1 MKDSK
6 VKSNEV
12 KVDEVKSV
20 EEAFKGKTD
29 EELAEILSTLQT
41 QLQHHQTM
49 AVKAQ
54 GAVEVIA
61 QMIKQPEGEDDRKE

>member
-6 VKSNEV
+6 VKKEDA
-12 KVDEVKSV
+12 KTV

-29 EELAEILSTLQT
+29 EELAEILIRLNT

-61 QMIKQPEGEDDRKE
+61 QMIKQSEEVEGKE

>member
-6 VKSNEV
+6 TKEV
-12 KVDEVKSV
+12 TKTV

-29 EELAEILSTLQT
+29 KELAEILNTLNT

-61 QMIKQPEGEDDRKE
+61 QMIKQSEEVEGKE

>member
-6 VKSNEV
+6 TKEV
-12 KVDEVKSV
+12 TKTV

-29 EELAEILSTLQT
+29 KELAEILNTLNT

-61 QMIKQPEGEDDRKE
+61 QMIKKEEAEGKE

>member
-6 VKSNEV
+6 VKDDV
-12 KVDEVKSV
+12 KTV
-20 EEAFKGKTD
+20 EEVFKGKTD
-29 EELAEILSTLQT
+29 EELTEILNTLQT

-54 GAVEVIA
+54 GAMEVIA
-61 QMIKQPEGEDDRKE
+61 QMIKAEDEVKDEN

>member
-6 VKSNEV
+6 VKDDV
-12 KVDEVKSV
+12 KTV
-20 EEAFKGKTD
+20 EEVFKGKTD
-29 EELAEILSTLQT
+29 EELTEILNTLQT

-54 GAVEVIA
+54 GAMEVIA
-61 QMIKQPEGEDDRKE
+61 QMIKTEEDGEGKEK

>member
-1 MKDSK
+1 MKDNK
-6 VKSNEV
+6 VK
-12 KVDEVKSV
+12 KDEVKTV

-29 EELAEILSTLQT
+29 EELAEILTTLQT

-61 QMIKQPEGEDDRKE
+61 QMIKQSEEGGEGKE

>member
-6 VKSNEV
+6 AK
-12 KVDEVKSV
+12 KATKTV

-29 EELAEILSTLQT
+29 EELAEILNTLNT

-61 QMIKQPEGEDDRKE
+61 QMIKKEEVEGKE